1 MTSQGGHEIK
11 SNGSLVPWPLRETK
25 EAMEKGSKIER
36 CVRDRK
42 VVRTGPHLTATEE
55 KERQTDRQTIARFPS
70 IPCKNSAHPTA
81 TIIQ

>member
-1 MTSQGGHEIK
+1 MTSQGRHEIK

-42 VVRTGPHLTATEE
+42 GREGG
-55 KERQTDRQTIARFPS
+55 RGS
-70 IPCKNSAHPTA
+70 
-81 TIIQ
+81 